1 MYKFFLKA
9 WLFFSRVNRP
19 SDLPSSVDCLRFN
32 TRLYQQ
38 LISARFFN
46 DPIKTLEFA
55 LSKSESSGVGLE
67 FGVYSGST
75 LKVITNKFPGR
86 TFGFDSFDGL
96 PEYWR
101 DGFPE
106 GTFNLKEIPEIEG
119 ALIVDGLF
127 QDTLEPFLK
136 ELSDRISFL
145 HLDADL
151 YSSTNYVLM
160 KLNDFIKPG
169 CIILFDEFMNYPGF
183 ENHEYL
189 AFTEWCT
196 EFSRECLP
204 IAFTDWHEQMA
215 FKVIK

>member
-1 MYKFFLKA
+1 LKA
-9 WLFFSRVNRP
+9 LLFFSRVNRP
-19 SDLPSSVDCLRFN
+19 SDLPSSLDCLRFN

-38 LISARFFN
+38 LFSARFFN

-67 FGVYSGST
+67 FGVYSGRT
-75 LKVITNKFPGR
+75 LKVIINKFPGR

-106 GTFNLKEIPEIEG
+106 GTFKLKEIPEIED

-136 ELSDRISFL
+136 ELSDTISFL

-160 KLNDFIKPG
+160 KLNEFIKPG

-189 AFTEWCT
+189 AFTEWST

>member
-1 MYKFFLKA
+1 MKA
-9 WLFFSRVNRP
+9 LLFFSRVNRP
-19 SDLPSSVDCLRFN
+19 SDLPSSLDCLRFN

-38 LISARFFN
+38 LFSARFFN

-67 FGVYSGST
+67 FGVYSGRT
-75 LKVITNKFPGR
+75 LKVIINKFPGR

-106 GTFNLKEIPEIEG
+106 GTFKLKEIPEIED

-136 ELSDRISFL
+136 ELSDTISFL

-160 KLNDFIKPG
+160 KLNEFIKPG

-189 AFTEWCT
+189 AFTEWST